1 MILICPA
8 CQTRYQVDATKFP
21 PEGRNV
27 RCARCGEVWHQ
38 DAPQDEIPPSAEAAA
53 DLAGEPAP
61 EPAPEPESEAAPES
75 ENEPAAEAA
84 SEPAFEMP
92 PSDPADAPQTAT
104 YAEPAA
110 PEAGAQPSRPRS
122 PLPRQLALGTGWV
135 TLAAVVVAV
144 IFVMA
149 AWRQQI
155 VQVWPQSASLYA
167 VFGAK
172 VNPLGLDIVDVK
184 SSQAPQNGQIVL
196 TVSGALT
203 NVSKRELPVPQIR
216 VGLAD
221 GDKRELYHWTFAPE
235 VMTLKP
241 GQTTHFVTRLASPPD
256 GARHLEVRFAK
267 AGE

>member
-1 MILICPA
+1 MILTCPA
-8 CQTRYQVDATKFP
+8 CQTRYEADATKFP

-38 DAPQDEIPPSAEAAA
+38 
-53 DLAGEPAP
+53 AP
-61 EPAPEPESEAAPES
+61 ETAETPLEAVPEPVPEPVPEAAPEPVFAPPPP
-75 ENEPAAEAA
+75 EPPAE
-84 SEPAFEMP
+84 EPPREYYAQPEVR
-92 PSDPADAPQTAT
+92 D
-104 YAEPAA
+104 AEPQARE
-110 PEAGAQPSRPRS
+110 PQPARPRS
-122 PLPRQLALGTGWV
+122 PLPRKLALGSGWV
-135 TLAAVVVAV
+135 ALAAVVAAV
-144 IFVMA
+144 VFVMA
-149 AWRQQI
+149 IWRQQV

-167 VFGAK
+167 AFGAK
-172 VNPLGLDIVDVK
+172 VNPLGLEIGDVK
-184 SSQAPQNGQIVL
+184 SNQASQNGQTVL

-203 NVSKRELPVPQIR
+203 NVTGKELPVPQIR

-241 GQTTHFVTRLASPPD
+241 GQTTHFVTRLSSPPD

>member
-8 CQTRYQVDATKFP
+8 CQTRYQVDAAKFP
-21 PEGRNV
+21 PEGRTV

-38 DAPQDEIPPSAEAAA
+38 SHPQAEM
-53 DLAGEPAP
+53 P
-61 EPAPEPESEAAPES
+61 PAPEPEAVPEPVPERVPEPVFAPPP
-75 ENEPAAEAA
+75 EPPAE
-84 SEPAFEMP
+84 EPPREYYAQPEGR
-92 PSDPADAPQTAT
+92 D
-104 YAEPAA
+104 AEPQAEEPPPA
-110 PEAGAQPSRPRS
+110 RPRS
-122 PLPRQLALGTGWV
+122 PLPRRLALGTGWLALAAAV
-135 TLAAVVVAV
+135 AAVV
-144 IFVMA
+144 FVMA
-149 AWRQQI
+149 VWRQQV

-167 VFGAK
+167 AFGTK
-172 VNPLGLDIVDVK
+172 VNPLGLEIGEVK
-184 SSQAPQNGQIVL
+184 SNQAPQNGQIVL

-203 NVSKRELPVPQIR
+203 NVTGKELPVPQIR

-241 GQTTHFVTRLASPPD
+241 GQTTHFVTRLSSPPE

>member
-1 MILICPA
+1 MILTCPA

-38 DAPQDEIPPSAEAAA
+38 SHPQAEIPPAQEPGPEAV
-53 DLAGEPAP
+53 EPVP
-61 EPAPEPESEAAPES
+61 EAAPEAVFAPPP
-75 ENEPAAEAA
+75 EPPAE
-84 SEPAFEMP
+84 EPQREFYAQPEVR
-92 PSDPADAPQTAT
+92 D
-104 YAEPAA
+104 AEPQAEK
-110 PEAGAQPSRPRS
+110 PLRPRS
-122 PLPRQLALGTGWV
+122 PLPRKLALGTGWLALAAAV
-135 TLAAVVVAV
+135 AAVV
-144 IFVMA
+144 FVMA
-149 AWRQQI
+149 VWRQQV

-167 VFGAK
+167 AFGAK
-172 VNPLGLDIVDVK
+172 VNPLGLEIGNVK
-184 SSQAPQNGQIVL
+184 SNQAPQNGQIVL

-203 NVSKRELPVPQIR
+203 NVTGKELPVPQIR
-216 VGLAD
+216 VALAD

-241 GQTTHFVTRLASPPD
+241 GQTTHFVTRLSSPPE